1 MPETSSAFSGTLT
14 LATLAGGQISEARI
28 RLLEAIARTGSI
40 HRAAQEVPMAYKA
53 AWEAVDSM
61 NNLAPEAIVTR
72 ATGGRA
78 GGGTQLTAY
87 GQRLIAMYR
96 ALETETHAALSRLAP
111 HLHREDLADAAAF
124 SRLLRPVLFA
134 CSARNQFAGKVTA
147 LIDGGVDVEVRLAIA
162 PGAEIVSVITHASM
176 ENLGLAL
183 GKEAIAC
190 IKASELIIGA
200 GDAPTQLS
208 ARNVFQG
215 EVCALLPGSR
225 WNDPHA
231 HASPA
236 SPVCHSLP
244 PKGAMPALGLPGGGH
259 DEIQLQLP
267 AGRILTATVP
277 ARERA
282 ALALQEGSRAWACC
296 KASSVL
302 LMRAQ

>member
-200 GDAPTQLS
+200 GDAPQGLS

-215 EVCALLPGSR
+215 KVCALLPGSR

-277 ARERA
+277 ARERE
-282 ALALQEGSRAWACC
+282 ALALKEGTRAWACC

>member
-1 MPETSSAFSGTLT
+1 
-14 LATLAGGQISEARI
+14 
-28 RLLEAIARTGSI
+28 
-40 HRAAQEVPMAYKA
+40 
-53 AWEAVDSM
+53 
-61 NNLAPEAIVTR
+61 
-72 ATGGRA
+72 
-78 GGGTQLTAY
+78 
-87 GQRLIAMYR
+87 MYR
-96 ALETETHAALSRLAP
+96 ALETETQSALARLAP
-111 HLHREDLADAAAF
+111 HLHREDVTDATAF
-124 SRLLRPVLFA
+124 ARLLRPVLFA

-147 LIDGGVDVEVRLAIA
+147 LIDDGVDVEVRLAIA

-200 GDAPTQLS
+200 GDAPQGLS

-225 WNDPHA
+225 WDDPHA

-282 ALALQEGSRAWACC
+282 ALALKEGSRAWACC

>member
-162 PGAEIVSVITHASM
+162 PGAEIVAVIT
-176 ENLGLAL
+176 
-183 GKEAIAC
+183 
-190 IKASELIIGA
+190 
-200 GDAPTQLS
+200 TY
-208 ARNVFQG
+208 
-215 EVCALLPGSR
+215 
-225 WNDPHA
+225 
-231 HASPA
+231 
-236 SPVCHSLP
+236 
-244 PKGAMPALGLPGGGH
+244 
-259 DEIQLQLP
+259 
-267 AGRILTATVP
+267 
-277 ARERA
+277 
-282 ALALQEGSRAWACC
+282 
-296 KASSVL
+296 
-302 LMRAQ
+302 